1 MKAFFAGLGTGYAL
15 GMLVA
20 PKAGRELRQDFRA
33 TTDELRN
40 QTEQQISRLK
50 QTVGDAQPL
59 FSRLKQEAQPYV
71 DQAESFVN
79 EAAGKLKEAAQS
91 AASSAGKRP
100 IIMLNTASRADLMSV
115 YGIGPVLA
123 DKIVKGRPYT
133 SERDVVD
140 RNIIPEGTLKELMR
154 SLKSA

>member
-1 MKAFFAGLGTGYAL
+1 MGAAARQFFVTNPPSHSASVQWRNSLQTHRRKQMKAFFAGLGTGYAL

-59 FSRLKQEAQPYV
+59 FSRLKQ
-71 DQAESFVN
+71 
-79 EAAGKLKEAAQS
+79 
-91 AASSAGKRP
+91 
-100 IIMLNTASRADLMSV
+100 
-115 YGIGPVLA
+115 
-123 DKIVKGRPYT
+123 
-133 SERDVVD
+133 D
-140 RNIIPEGTLKELMR
+140 RK
-154 SLKSA
+154 